1 MALRTEESRT
11 QGAGR
16 EEREEGVDLGVCRAR
31 GYATHRGSWK
41 PKSID
46 IDKRPERKF
55 RQGFIGALSAT
66 GSQTSDKFPCLL
78 LGGWG
83 EGYRGTHGK
92 SGPLNGVRAG
102 WVQHWVGGL
111 KSRSAHRLGVLCA
124 GITPR
129 TPTLVLQLQRGD
141 WILIFFLFLS
151 SALFAPAVHVCR
163 TILSPLSFPC
173 LWHKICVHMEALQ
186 PRYQCV

>member
-55 RQGFIGALSAT
+55 RHGFIGALSAT

-83 EGYRGTHGK
+83 GIQMCKLYFKKAEEPDIKFQT
-92 SGPLNGVRAG
+92 SI
-102 WVQHWVGGL
+102 
-111 KSRSAHRLGVLCA
+111 RS
-124 GITPR
+124 
-129 TPTLVLQLQRGD
+129 
-141 WILIFFLFLS
+141 
-151 SALFAPAVHVCR
+151 
-163 TILSPLSFPC
+163 
-173 LWHKICVHMEALQ
+173 
-186 PRYQCV
+186 